1 MNASTQQRIE
11 VLQSYLRE
19 SYKELFQFDP
29 ENIVGLKV
37 AKKTTGK
44 KVGRNYSIVFQVARK
59 KDKKKL
65 EKTNHIP
72 EYLLVRFPDGKFKK
86 IKTDVQQTGKTR
98 FHMGICRKPKKNGKI
113 EVGTL
118 GIVLAD
124 GADLLGLTNYHVAA
138 FDRMLAGEF
147 FFEGSDKKISVDDQ
161 QAEFI
166 EGIFSDELDIAY
178 LRINPDGDDPNMM
191 SDGNRIAGFIQA
203 PIRPGIVGREV
214 KVYGKSSRNGR
225 TARINDNSTVFD
237 TGFEGMQIIDV
248 LQIDPVVTKKG
259 DSGGLVVIDNDLLLG
274 IVIGADEKFTYAI
287 PYHKIDSFKSLPI
300 A

>member
-11 VLQSYLRE
+11 FLQSYIRD
-19 SYKELFQFDP
+19 SYKQLFQFDP
-29 ENIVGLKV
+29 QNIVGLKIS
-37 AKKTTGK
+37 KKITGK
-44 KVGRNYSIVFQVARK
+44 KVRHNYSIVFQVARK

-65 EKTNHIP
+65 VKTNYIP

-98 FHMGICRKPKKNGKI
+98 FHMGICRKPKRNGKI

-118 GIVLAD
+118 GIVLVD
-124 GADLLGLTNYHVAA
+124 DFDWLGLTNYHVAA
-138 FDRMLAGEF
+138 FDRMLAGDF
-147 FFEGSDKKISVDDQ
+147 FFEGSDKKISVDGR

-178 LRINPDGDDPNMM
+178 LRMEPDGDDPNIM
-191 SDGNRIAGFIQA
+191 SDGSRIAGFIQS
-203 PIRPGIVGREV
+203 PIRPGIIGRQV
-214 KVYGKSSRNGR
+214 MVYAKSNRNGR
-225 TARINDNSTVFD
+225 SARIKNNSTVFD

-248 LQIDPVVTKKG
+248 LQIHPIVTRKG
-259 DSGGLVVIDNDLLLG
+259 DSGGLVVIDGDLLLG
-274 IVIGADEKFTYAI
+274 IVIGGDDEFTYAI
-287 PYHKIDSFKSLPI
+287 PYHKINAFKSLPI